1 LVLAAKT
8 TATPGNIVGDV
19 QHDPSRNVPPHESF
33 ARHPVR
39 ATEQEA
45 AHVRDIAKEGESPA
59 TPAVLVGVVLAFIV
73 PIATVL
79 MLLAFGVAHFSA

>member
-1 LVLAAKT
+1 VLALKT
-8 TATPGNIVGDV
+8 GAARGNIVGDV
-19 QHDPSRNVPPHESF
+19 QHDPPRNVPQHESF

-39 ATEQEA
+39 ATEHEA
-45 AHVRDIAKEGESPA
+45 AHVRDIVDEGKSSA
-59 TPAVLVGVVLAFIV
+59 TPAILVGVVLAFIV